1 MSLPRGPTL
10 PRAIFRTLCAG
21 QARSCSSRSVRHH
34 LFLNHGTWFVRYSLR
49 PSPFLKADVRRAA
62 SLRTKDLA
70 VARERRDAFLAQLR
84 AEQLR
89 SQSAGVFVEA
99 A

>member
-1 MSLPRGPTL
+1 MTPAPEPALRYRG
-10 PRAIFRTLCAG
+10 G
-21 QARSCSSRSVRHH
+21 DRHH

-62 SLRTKDLA
+62 SLGTKDLA
-70 VARERRDAFLAQLR
+70 VARARRDAFLTRLR
-84 AEQLR
+84 AEPLL
-89 SQSAGVFVEA
+89 SQGAGACVEA